1 MNTRIACEQSAWSLK
16 MAWDQERPPM
26 NAAGSI
32 PMLGV
37 KMIQNQNAQICQQ
50 EQQNLETLVELLRK
64 LQMTRSND
72 SREVWPNMDQ
82 QIIDSFQW

>member
-1 MNTRIACEQSAWSLK
+1 MNTRIACEQSSWSLK

-37 KMIQNQNAQICQQ
+37 KMIQQ
-50 EQQNLETLVELLRK
+50 EQHNLET
-64 LQMTRSND
+64 TR
-72 SREVWPNMDQ
+72 RTAT
-82 QIIDSFQW
+82 